1 VSPGVGRGAGTT
13 KNGAVHAPD
22 PATTLAALHRDRPD
36 LVTPFERA
44 LPGAR
49 AAVLA
54 RLWGA
59 YAREPIPGLL
69 RRTRAG
75 GHLTIHTS
83 AGVLTGPADAAEP
96 YAPAAGLTVHLDT
109 VPYTDPAALARA
121 LGHPGFAV
129 EVDNS
134 VANLALARTAPERAP
149 DLTGTLPQ
157 LEQSVVDGHPLHPCC
172 RTRLGMSTLDV
183 LRYAPE
189 HRPIVRLHVVRVPP
203 ARWYGDGPPLLLVHP
218 WQREHVL
225 DAYPWLTPVG
235 RVPARP
241 LMSLRTMAPAGGTHH
256 VKTAVDVQM
265 TSAVRT
271 VSPAAVRNGPAVTAL
286 LAALAAPGL
295 SVMAE
300 DRAGAVLVDGEPSRS
315 LAYLRRRL
323 PRLEPGEV
331 AVPLASLA
339 AAVRAGHPL
348 PDPLGFFTALAGVLL
363 TPLLYLLH
371 RGVAL
376 EAHGQNT
383 LVVLRDGHPA
393 RLLYR
398 DFGGVRIS
406 PATLRRHGVDPPPLL
421 GDLATD
427 DPAAL
432 RDKLLAAAVS
442 GTLAEQVAAFSRA
455 YGIMPALLWTRAARP
470 ELRDGTLPVKA
481 TTAMRLATDPLTDV
495 WAPIPNPMAG

>member
-1 VSPGVGRGAGTT
+1 M
-13 KNGAVHAPD
+13 HAPD
-22 PATTLAALHRDRPD
+22 PAATLTALRGARPD
-36 LVTPFERA
+36 LVVPFERA

-49 AAVLA
+49 AAVLG

-59 YAREPIPGLL
+59 YTREPIPGV
-69 RRTRAG
+69 RRREPGAV
-75 GHLTIHTS
+75 HLD

-96 YAPAAGLTVHLDT
+96 YAPAPDGLTVRLDG

-134 VANLALARTAPERAP
+134 VANLALARTAPARAP
-149 DLTGTLPQ
+149 TLTGTLAE

-172 RTRLGMSTLDV
+172 RTRIGMSTPEV

-189 HRPIVRLHVVRVPP
+189 HRPVVRLHVVRVPP
-203 ARWYGDGPPLLLVHP
+203 ARWYGGGPPLLLVHP

-225 DAYPWLTPVG
+225 DAYPWLVPVG
-235 RVPARP
+235 RQPARP
-241 LMSLRTMAPAGGTHH
+241 LMSLRTMALPGGAVH
-256 VKTAVDVQM
+256 VKTAVDVTM

-286 LAALAAPGL
+286 LRSLATPGL
-295 SVMAE
+295 DVLAE

-315 LAYLRRRL
+315 LAYLRRRV
-323 PRLEPGEV
+323 PRLAPGEV
-331 AVPLASLA
+331 AVPFAALA

-363 TPLLYLLH
+363 DPLLHLLRH
-371 RGVAL
+371 GVAL

-383 LVVLRDGHPA
+383 LVVLRDGHPT

-406 PATLRRHGVDPPPLL
+406 PAALRRAGVEAPPLH

-427 DPAAL
+427 DPDAL
-432 RDKLLAAAVS
+432 RAKLLAAAVS
-442 GTLAEQVAAFSRA
+442 GTLAEQVAAFAHA
-455 YGIMPALLWTRAARP
+455 YSIMPELLWTRAARP
-470 ELRDGTLPVKA
+470 ELRDGPLPVKA

-495 WAPIPNPMAG
+495 WASLPNPMAG

>member
-1 VSPGVGRGAGTT
+1 MGS
-13 KNGAVHAPD
+13 VHAPD
-22 PATTLAALHRDRPD
+22 PAATRAALHSDRPD
-36 LVTPFERA
+36 LAAPFERA

-59 YAREPIPGLL
+59 YAREPIPGVQ
-69 RRTRAG
+69 RRERTGDRLTVHTGAG
-75 GHLTIHTS
+75 
-83 AGVLTGPADAAEP
+83 ALTGPADAAEP
-96 YAPAAGLTVHLDT
+96 YAPAPDGLTLSLRG
-109 VPYTDPAALARA
+109 VPHTDPAALARA
-121 LGHPGFAV
+121 LGHEAFAV
-129 EVDNS
+129 ELDNS
-134 VANLALARTAPERAP
+134 VANLALARAAPPRKP
-149 DLTGTLPQ
+149 TLTGTLPQ

-183 LRYAPE
+183 LHYAPE
-189 HRPIVRLHVVRVPP
+189 HRPVVRLHVVRVPP
-203 ARWYGDGPPLLLVHP
+203 ARWYGDGPPLLLLHP

-271 VSPAAVRNGPAVTAL
+271 VSPAALRNGPAVSAL
-286 LAALAAPGL
+286 LRALAPPGL
-295 SVMAE
+295 DVLAE
-300 DRAGAVLVDGEPSRS
+300 DRGGAVLVDGEPSRS
-315 LAYLRRRL
+315 LAYLRRRV
-323 PRLEPGEV
+323 PRPGAGEV
-331 AVPLASLA
+331 AVPLAALA

-348 PDPLGFFTALAGVLL
+348 PDPPGFFTALAGVLL
-363 TPLLYLLH
+363 TPLLHLLR

-383 LVVLRDGHPA
+383 LVVLRDGHPE

-406 PATLRRHGVDPPPLL
+406 PAALRRHGVEPPPLH

-427 DPAAL
+427 DPDAL
-432 RDKLLAAAVS
+432 RTKLLAAAVS
-442 GTLAEQVAAFSRA
+442 GALAEQVAAFSRA
-455 YGIMPALLWTRAARP
+455 YGILPALLWTLAARP
-470 ELRDGTLPVKA
+470 ELRDGPLPVKA

-495 WAPIPNPMAG
+495 WASIPNPMAG

>member
-1 VSPGVGRGAGTT
+1 M
-13 KNGAVHAPD
+13 HAPD
-22 PATTLAALHRDRPD
+22 PAATLAALRRDRPD

-59 YAREPIPGLL
+59 YAREPIPGVL
-69 RRTRAG
+69 RRERAG
-75 GHLTIHTS
+75 GRLTVHTS
-83 AGVLTGPADAAEP
+83 AGALAGPAEAAEA
-96 YAPAAGLTVHLDT
+96 YAPAPDGLTLRLGTTPH
-109 VPYTDPAALARA
+109 TDPGTLARA

-134 VANLALARTAPERAP
+134 VANLALARTAPQPEP
-149 DLTGTLPQ
+149 TLTGTLPR

-172 RTRLGMSTLDV
+172 RTRLGMSTLEV

-189 HRPIVRLHVVRVPP
+189 HRPVVRLHVVRVPP
-203 ARWYGDGPPLLLVHP
+203 ARWWGDGPPLLLVHP
-218 WQREHVL
+218 WQAEHVL
-225 DAYPWLTPVG
+225 DAYPWLLPVG

-241 LMSLRTMAPAGGTHH
+241 LMSLRTMAPVGGFDQ
-256 VKTAVDVQM
+256 VKTAVDVRM

-286 LAALAAPGL
+286 LRALATPGL
-295 SVMAE
+295 EVLAE
-300 DRAGAVLVDGEPSRS
+300 ERAGAVLVDGEPSRS
-315 LAYLRRRL
+315 LAYLRRRA
-323 PRLEPGEV
+323 PRLAAGEV
-331 AVPLASLA
+331 AVPLAALA

-363 TPLLYLLH
+363 DPLLHLLR

-376 EAHGQNT
+376 EAHGQNS
-383 LVVLRDGHPA
+383 LVVLRDGHPT
-393 RLLYR
+393 RLVYR

-406 PATLRRHGVDPPPLL
+406 PATLRAHGLEAPPLL
-421 GDLATD
+421 GDLVTD
-427 DPAAL
+427 DPRDL
-432 RDKLLAAAVS
+432 RAKLLAAAVS
-442 GTLAEQVAAFSRA
+442 GALAEQVAAFSRA
-455 YGIMPALLWTRAARP
+455 YGITPALLWSRAARP
-470 ELRDGTLPVKA
+470 ELRDGPLPVKA

-495 WAPIPNPMAG
+495 WAPLPNPMAG

>member
-1 VSPGVGRGAGTT
+1 
-13 KNGAVHAPD
+13 VHAPD
-22 PATTLAALHRDRPD
+22 PAATLAALHRDRPD
-36 LVTPFERA
+36 LVTPFQRA

-49 AAVLA
+49 AAVLG

-59 YAREPIPGLL
+59 YAREPIRGV
-69 RRTRAG
+69 RRRERAG
-75 GHLTIHTS
+75 DRLTVHVDKG
-83 AGVLTGPADAAEP
+83 ALTGPAGAAEP
-96 YAPAAGLTVHLDT
+96 YAPAPDGLTLHLDT
-109 VPYTDPAALARA
+109 VPYADPGALARA
-121 LGHPGFAV
+121 LGHPAFAA
-129 EVDNS
+129 ELDNS
-134 VANLALARTAPERAP
+134 VANLALARTGPRRTPTLA
-149 DLTGTLPQ
+149 GTLPQ

-189 HRPIVRLHVVRVPP
+189 HHPVVRLHLVRVPP

-218 WQREHVL
+218 WQRDHLL
-225 DAYPWLTPVG
+225 DAYPWLAPVG

-271 VSPAAVRNGPAVTAL
+271 VSAAAIRNGPAVSAL
-286 LAALAAPGL
+286 LAALAPPGL
-295 SVMAE
+295 EVLAE
-300 DRAGAVLVDGEPSRS
+300 DRAGAALVDGEPSRS
-315 LAYLRRRL
+315 LAYLRRRV
-323 PRLEPGEV
+323 PRLGAGEV
-331 AVPLASLA
+331 AVPLAALA
-339 AAVRAGHPL
+339 AAVRAGLPL
-348 PDPLGFFTALAGVLL
+348 RDPLGFFTALAGVLL
-363 TPLLYLLH
+363 DPLLHLLR

-376 EAHGQNT
+376 EAHGQNA

-406 PATLRRHGVDPPPLL
+406 PAALRARGVRPPPLH

-427 DPAAL
+427 DPDAL
-432 RDKLLAAAVS
+432 RAKLLAAAVS
-442 GTLAEQVAAFSRA
+442 GALAEQVAAFSRG
-455 YGIMPALLWTRAARP
+455 YGITPALLWTRAARP
-470 ELRDGTLPVKA
+470 GLREGRLPVKA

-495 WAPIPNPMAG
+495 WASLPNPMAG

>member
-1 VSPGVGRGAGTT
+1 M
-13 KNGAVHAPD
+13 HAPD
-22 PATTLAALHRDRPD
+22 PAATLSALDRDRPD
-36 LVTPFERA
+36 LVTPFEKA

-49 AAVLA
+49 SAVLA

-59 YAREPIPGLL
+59 YAREPVPGLL
-69 RRTRAG
+69 RRSQAG
-75 GHLTIHTS
+75 NHLTVHTS
-83 AGVLTGPADAAEP
+83 AGQLTGPADAAEP
-96 YAPAAGLTVHLDT
+96 YAVAADGLTIHLDT

-121 LGHPGFAV
+121 LGHEGFAV

-134 VANLALARTAPERAP
+134 AANLALARAAAP
-149 DLTGTLPQ
+149 DRQPTLTGTLPE

-225 DAYPWLTPVG
+225 DTYRWLTPVG

-271 VSPAAVRNGPAVTAL
+271 VSPAAIHNGPAVGAL
-286 LAALAAPGL
+286 LAALAPPGL
-295 SVMAE
+295 EVMAE
-300 DRAGAVLVDGEPSRS
+300 DRGGAVLVDGEPSRS

-323 PRLEPGEV
+323 PRLDAGEV

-339 AAVRAGHPL
+339 AAVRAGHRL
-348 PDPLGFFTALAGVLL
+348 PDPIGFFTALAGVLL
-363 TPLLYLLH
+363 TPLLHLLH
-371 RGVAL
+371 RGIAL

-383 LVVLRDGHPA
+383 LVVLRDGRPT

-398 DFGGVRIS
+398 DFGGVRVS
-406 PATLRRHGVDPPPLL
+406 PAMLRRHGVEPPPLY
-421 GDLATD
+421 GDVATD
-427 DPAAL
+427 DPEAL
-432 RDKLLAAAVS
+432 RAKLLAAAVS

-455 YGIMPALLWTRAARP
+455 YGIMPALLWSRAARP
-470 ELRDGTLPVKA
+470 ELRDGPLPVKA
-481 TTAMRLATDPLTDV
+481 TTAMRLASDPLTDV
-495 WAPIPNPMAG
+495 WASLPNPMAG

>member
-1 VSPGVGRGAGTT
+1 
-13 KNGAVHAPD
+13 VHAPD
-22 PATTLAALHRDRPD
+22 PAATLAALHRDRPD
-36 LVTPFERA
+36 LAAPFERA

-69 RRTRAG
+69 RRAPAG
-75 GHLTIHTS
+75 DRLTVHTE
-83 AGVLTGPADAAEP
+83 AGVLTGPADAAQP
-96 YAPAAGLTVHLDT
+96 YAPAADGLTVRLGA
-109 VPYTDPAALARA
+109 VGYTDPAALARA
-121 LGHPGFAV
+121 LGHAGFAV

-134 VANLALARTAPERAP
+134 VANLALARAASERKPTLAA
-149 DLTGTLPQ
+149 TLPQ

-189 HRPIVRLHVVRVPP
+189 HHPIVRLHLVRVPP

-225 DAYPWLTPVG
+225 DAYPWLVPVG

-241 LMSLRTMAPAGGTHH
+241 LMSLRTMAPAGATHH

-271 VSPAAVRNGPAVTAL
+271 VSPAAVRNGPAVSAL
-286 LAALAAPGL
+286 LAALAAPGIE
-295 SVMAE
+295 VMAE

-323 PRLEPGEV
+323 PRLATGEV
-331 AVPLASLA
+331 AVPLAALA
-339 AAVRAGHPL
+339 AAVRGGHPL

-363 TPLLYLLH
+363 TPLLHLLR

-376 EAHGQNT
+376 EAHGQNA
-383 LVVLRDGHPA
+383 LVVLRDGHPH

-406 PATLRRHGVDPPPLL
+406 PATLRAHGVDPPPLH
-421 GDLATD
+421 GDLVTD

-432 RDKLLAAAVS
+432 RAKLLAAAVS
-442 GTLAEQVAAFSRA
+442 GALAEQVAAFSRA
-455 YGIMPALLWTRAARP
+455 YGIPPELLWSRAARP
-470 ELRDGTLPVKA
+470 ELREGPLPVKA

-495 WAPIPNPMAG
+495 WAPLPNPMAG

>member
-1 VSPGVGRGAGTT
+1 VRGFV
-13 KNGAVHAPD
+13 KNGRVHAPD
-22 PATTLAALHRDRPD
+22 PAATLAALHRDRPD
-36 LVTPFERA
+36 LATPFERA

-49 AAVLA
+49 SAVLA

-59 YAREPIPGLL
+59 YAREPIPGV
-69 RRTRAG
+69 RRREQDG
-75 GHLTIHTS
+75 NRLTVHHDKGT
-83 AGVLTGPADAAEP
+83 LTGPADAAEP
-96 YAPAAGLTVHLDT
+96 YAPAPDGLAVRLDA

-121 LGHPGFAV
+121 LGHPAFAV

-134 VANLALARTAPERAP
+134 VANLALARAVPERKP
-149 DLTGTLPQ
+149 SLTGTLPQ

-189 HRPIVRLHVVRVPP
+189 HRPVVRLHLVRVPP

-225 DAYPWLTPVG
+225 DTYPWLVPVG

-256 VKTAVDVQM
+256 VKTAVDVRM

-286 LAALAAPGL
+286 LRALAAPGL
-295 SVMAE
+295 DVLAE
-300 DRAGAVLVDGEPSRS
+300 DRAGAVVVDGEPSRS
-315 LAYLRRRL
+315 LAYLRRRA
-323 PRLEPGEV
+323 PRLAAGEV
-331 AVPLASLA
+331 AVPLAALA

-363 TPLLYLLH
+363 DPLLHLLR

-383 LVVLRDGHPA
+383 LVVLRDGRPV

-406 PATLRRHGVDPPPLL
+406 PAALRRQGVQAPPLH

-432 RDKLLAAAVS
+432 RAKLLAAAVS
-442 GTLAEQVAAFSRA
+442 GALAEQVAAFSRA
-455 YGIMPALLWTRAARP
+455 YSIMPALLWTRAVRP
-470 ELRDGTLPVKA
+470 ELRDGRLPVKA

-495 WAPIPNPMAG
+495 WASLPNPMAG

>member
-1 VSPGVGRGAGTT
+1 
-13 KNGAVHAPD
+13 VHAPD
-22 PATTLAALHRDRPD
+22 PAATLATLRRDRPD

-59 YAREPIPGLL
+59 YAREPVPGL
-69 RRTRAG
+69 RRRERAG
-75 GHLTIHTS
+75 DRLTVHLDQG
-83 AGVLTGPADAAEP
+83 ALTGPADAAEP
-96 YAPAAGLTVHLDT
+96 YAPAPGGLTLHLGE
-109 VPYTDPAALARA
+109 VPYPDPAALARA
-121 LGHPGFAV
+121 LGHPAFAV
-129 EVDNS
+129 ELDNS
-134 VANLALARTAPERAP
+134 VANLALARTAPAP
-149 DLTGTLPQ
+149 APTLTGTLPQ
-157 LEQSVVDGHPLHPCC
+157 LEQAVVDGHPLHPCC

-189 HRPIVRLHVVRVPP
+189 HGPVVGLHIVRVPP

-225 DAYPWLTPVG
+225 DAYPWLAPVG

-241 LMSLRTMAPAGGTHH
+241 LMSLRTVAPAGGTHH
-256 VKTAVDVQM
+256 VKTAVDVRM

-271 VSPAAVRNGPAVTAL
+271 VSPAALHNGPALSAL
-286 LAALAAPGL
+286 LHAIAPPGL
-295 SVMAE
+295 EVMAE

-315 LAYLRRRL
+315 LAYVRRRL
-323 PRLEPGEV
+323 PRLRPGEA

-339 AAVRAGHPL
+339 AAVRAGHQL

-363 TPLLYLLH
+363 DPLLHLLR

-406 PATLRRHGVDPPPLL
+406 PAGLRRHGVDAPPLR
-421 GDLATD
+421 GDIATD
-427 DPAAL
+427 DPDAL
-432 RDKLLAAAVS
+432 RAKLLAAAVS
-442 GTLAEQVAAFSRA
+442 GALAEQVAAFSRA

-470 ELRDGTLPVKA
+470 ALRDGPLPVKA

-495 WAPIPNPMAG
+495 WASLPNPMAG